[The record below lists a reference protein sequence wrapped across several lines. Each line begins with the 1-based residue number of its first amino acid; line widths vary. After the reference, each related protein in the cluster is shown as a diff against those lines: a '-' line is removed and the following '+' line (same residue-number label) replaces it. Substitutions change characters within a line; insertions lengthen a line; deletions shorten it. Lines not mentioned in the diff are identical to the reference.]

1 MNNSK
6 IFFFMGKGGTGKS
19 TVSAI
24 SGLMLAE
31 SKKKVMVISL
41 DSAHNLSDIYE
52 TPLAHKPREIGPF
65 LHAGEIDQE
74 KMIQKYL
81 KDVQLSLKRRY
92 SYLTAFNIENYF
104 DILKYSPGLEEYAL
118 MLAFNN
124 IIDKYSNFDYIIFD
138 MPPTALSLKFFN
150 LPFLSGKWIEHLE
163 DLRCEINKKR
173 EIISKVKFAGK
184 EYERDKI
191 LSKIRE
197 LKDQYQS
204 IGKIFQDSDRTGVFI
219 VINYDSLAVSE
230 TRRIFNSLEK
240 IKISI
245 KKIIWNR
252 KRKGDSFDDIDNSFS
267 LIPFLSLPFSSERL
281 TGFNAL
287 NNYIKAVDLKVSDF
301 FKQNKK

>member
-6 IFFFMGKGGTGKS
+6 ILFFMGKGGTGKS

-24 SGLMLAE
+24 LGLILA
-31 SKKKVMVISL
+31 SKGKKVMVVSL
-41 DSAHNLSDIYE
+41 DSAHNLSDIYRKQ
-52 TPLAHKPREIGPF
+52 LAHKPREIAP
-65 LHAGEIDQE
+65 LLYAGEIDQE

-81 KDVQLSLKRRY
+81 KDVQNSLKRRY

-118 MLAFNN
+118 MLAFNK
-124 IIDKYSNFDYIIFD
+124 IIEKFDDFHYFIFD

-163 DLRCEINKKR
+163 NLRCEINKKK
-173 EIISKVKFAGK
+173 EIISRVKFAGK

-204 IGKIFQDSDRTGVFI
+204 IGKIFQNSDRTGVFT

-230 TRRIFNSLEK
+230 TERIFESLGK
-240 IKISI
+240 IKIPM

-252 KRKGDSFDDIDNSFS
+252 KRKGDSFDDINNDFCSV
-267 LIPFLSLPFSSERL
+267 PFFSLPFSKERL
-281 TGFNAL
+281 TGFDAL
-287 NNYIKAVDLKVSDF
+287 NHYIESTNLKPNNF
-301 FKQNKK
+301 L

>member
-6 IFFFMGKGGTGKS
+6 ILFFMGKGGTGKS
-19 TVSAI
+19 TASAI

-52 TPLAHKPREIGPF
+52 TPLAHKPRKIGPF

-81 KDVQLSLKRRY
+81 KDVQLSLKQRY

-118 MLAFNN
+118 MLASNN

-163 DLRCEINKKR
+163 NLRCEINKKR
-173 EIISKVKFAGK
+173 EIISRVKFAGK

-204 IGKIFQDSDRTGVFI
+204 IEKIFQDSDRTGVFI

-267 LIPFLSLPFSSERL
+267 LIPFFSLPFSSERL

-301 FKQNKK
+301 F

>member
-6 IFFFMGKGGTGKS
+6 ILFFMGKGGTGKS

-24 SGLMLAE
+24 LGLMLAE
-31 SKKKVMVISL
+31 SKKKVVVISL

-52 TPLAHKPREIGPF
+52 TPLAHKPREIDPF
-65 LHAGEIDQE
+65 LYAGEIDQE

-81 KDVQLSLKRRY
+81 KDVQISLKRRY

-104 DILKYSPGLEEYAL
+104 DILRYSPGLEEYAL

-124 IIDKYSNFDYIIFD
+124 IIEKFSGFDYIIFD

-163 DLRCEINKKR
+163 NLRCEINKKR
-173 EIISKVKFAGK
+173 EIISRVRFAGK

-204 IGKIFQDSDRTGVFI
+204 VGEIFQDSDRTGVFT

-230 TRRIFNSLEK
+230 TLRIFNSLEK
-240 IKISI
+240 IKISM

-267 LIPFLSLPFSSERL
+267 SVPFFSLPFSRERL
-281 TGFNAL
+281 TGFKAL
-287 NNYIKAVDLKVSDF
+287 NNYIRTVDLKISDF
-301 FKQNKK
+301 L

>member
-1 MNNSK
+1 
-6 IFFFMGKGGTGKS
+6 MGKGGTGKS

-24 SGLMLAE
+24 LGLMLAE

-41 DSAHNLSDIYE
+41 DSAHNLSDIYK
-52 TPLAHKPREIGPF
+52 TPLAHKPREIDPF

-81 KDVQLSLKRRY
+81 KDVQNSLKRRY

-124 IIDKYSNFDYIIFD
+124 IIEKFSNFDYIIFD

-163 DLRCEINKKR
+163 NLRCEINKKK
-173 EIISKVKFAGK
+173 EIISRVRFAGK

-204 IGKIFQDSDRTGVFI
+204 IGKIFQDSHRTNVFT
-219 VINYDSLAVSE
+219 VINYNSLAVSE
-230 TRRIFNSLEK
+230 TQRIFNSLEK
-240 IKISI
+240 IKISM

-252 KRKGDSFDDIDNSFS
+252 KKKGDSFDDIDNSFS
-267 LIPFLSLPFSSERL
+267 SIPFFSLPFSCERL

-287 NNYIKAVDLKVSDF
+287 NNYIKAVNLKVSDF
-301 FKQNKK
+301 L